1 MVLPVRLTLDGGDM
15 SQFKVLVVDDAP
27 LMRMTIVNI
36 LKGDPNLKVV
46 GKAKNGV
53 EALKLMMSTEPDL
66 ILLDIEMPEM
76 DGLTFLRHARSKTE
90 AKILVLSAVTGLGSA
105 KAVEAKKLGADA
117 VMNKPSG
124 NVSMDLKEKRGDEFI
139 ETIHVLLGL
148 AEPKT
153 DDV

>member
-1 MVLPVRLTLDGGDM
+1 MLVVRYGGDM

-90 AKILVLSAVTGLGSA
+90 AKILVLSAVTGLGSS

-117 VMNKPSG
+117 VMNKSSG

-148 AEPKT
+148 AEPK
-153 DDV
+153 DDSDG

>member
-53 EALKLMMSTEPDL
+53 EALED
-66 ILLDIEMPEM
+66 
-76 DGLTFLRHARSKTE
+76 
-90 AKILVLSAVTGLGSA
+90 
-105 KAVEAKKLGADA
+105 
-117 VMNKPSG
+117 
-124 NVSMDLKEKRGDEFI
+124 
-139 ETIHVLLGL
+139 
-148 AEPKT
+148 
-153 DDV
+153 DDVDRARPHLVGYRDARDGWAYFPPACTLQD

>member
-1 MVLPVRLTLDGGDM
+1 M

-76 DGLTFLRHARSKTE
+76 DGLTFLRHARSKTR
-90 AKILVLSAVTGLGSA
+90 AKILVLSAV
-105 KAVEAKKLGADA
+105 
-117 VMNKPSG
+117 
-124 NVSMDLKEKRGDEFI
+124 
-139 ETIHVLLGL
+139 
-148 AEPKT
+148 
-153 DDV
+153 

>member
-53 EALKLMMSTEPDL
+53 EALKMMMSTEPDL

-76 DGLTFLRHARSKTE
+76 DGLTFSGMHAPRLKQKFSFSQPSRDWARQRPSK
-90 AKILVLSAVTGLGSA
+90 
-105 KAVEAKKLGADA
+105 
-117 VMNKPSG
+117 
-124 NVSMDLKEKRGDEFI
+124 LKS
-139 ETIHVLLGL
+139 
-148 AEPKT
+148 
-153 DDV
+153 